1 MCTLIAY
8 LGFKSLTLRHRGGNP
23 ISCCICPVCN
33 THWALFLSSGSFS
46 VVFLPPYAVFRH
58 DIAVIITSLRYIL
71 RNTISQ
77 RLAHILAT
85 RHPFQIGDSV
95 HQMHKGRALSVAD
108 RVQRL
113 ILRHS
118 IPPFV
123 SSTLWSSVIHTIT
136 NCQALKPPLPCFTSF
151 LSASLPRKAA
161 PAGAASLSLLSDST
175 SIRYGALLLRR
186 RPHPPPVA
194 SGAPAAP
201 PPPRHPPHSQASPLR
216 APPGRA
222 ICGAA
227 SGRAPSNAGGGGGR
241 SWGLPMLPA
250 FEKAGPP
257 PTPARGRGGEE
268 RRNDGDPLRWRVLR
282 PLPRSRSGRRQ
293 PHPRGHC
300 LRAEGASSGGGC
312 RLALLPLVR
321 ASRPLSSAQC
331 APNICTP
338 LEVSAPL
345 TAPDG
350 RCGPVAGHT
359 GRRRS
364 DTPPMP

>member
-1 MCTLIAY
+1 MEQ
-8 LGFKSLTLRHRGGNP
+8 
-23 ISCCICPVCN
+23 CN
-33 THWALFLSSGSFS
+33 THNRQLSSIKTAVALLHLLSFGVAPTESSACGRSFPVAPVWFDLHQVRGSFA
-46 VVFLPPYAVFRH
+46 PA
-58 DIAVIITSLRYIL
+58 A
-71 RNTISQ
+71 
-77 RLAHILAT
+77 
-85 RHPFQIGDSV
+85 
-95 HQMHKGRALSVAD
+95 
-108 RVQRL
+108 
-113 ILRHS
+113 
-118 IPPFV
+118 
-123 SSTLWSSVIHTIT
+123 
-136 NCQALKPPLPCFTSF
+136 
-151 LSASLPRKAA
+151 AA
-161 PAGAASLSLLSDST
+161 PATCCIWGP
-175 SIRYGALLLRR
+175 RR
-186 RPHPPPVA
+186 APSPPA
-194 SGAPAAP
+194 
-201 PPPRHPPHSQASPLR
+201 PPHSQASPLR

-257 PTPARGRGGEE
+257 PTPARGRGEE
-268 RRNDGDPLRWRVLR
+268 RRNDEDPLRWRVLR

-331 APNICTP
+331 ASNICTP

-364 DTPPMP
+364 DHHPCPENSVQRPSGPVKGHRRRCGRLAKIKIPRGGRSPPRGIYYLAL